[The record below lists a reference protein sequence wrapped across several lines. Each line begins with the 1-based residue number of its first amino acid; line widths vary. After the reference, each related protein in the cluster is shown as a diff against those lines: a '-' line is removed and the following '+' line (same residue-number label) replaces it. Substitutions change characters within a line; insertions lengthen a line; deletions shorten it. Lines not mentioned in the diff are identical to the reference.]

1 MKKEK
6 WRVRRAKRK
15 GKRVALVSRLVKG
28 RWQVI
33 GWFNNLSFA
42 RVVVDGLNSN

>member
-6 WRVRRAKRK
+6 WRVRRGKRK
-15 GKRVALVSRLVKG
+15 GKKVALVSRLVKG
-28 RWQVI
+28 RWCVI

-42 RVVVDGLNSN
+42 RVVVNDLNDN